1 MIQCE
6 FKVVYFTQKNAL
18 KNCLALVED
27 TRIQRTALFAAVP
40 RDMEAYIVTVLF
52 AQVHYLN

>member
-27 TRIQRTALFAAVP
+27 TRIQRTALFVAVP
-40 RDMEAYIVTVLF
+40 RDMEANIVTVLF
-52 AQVHYLN
+52 AQVQ